1 MVLPLAKK
9 TERNLKQEKN
19 AKIWTLLHFL
29 KNFRFLNIEAKAFEA
44 GNFLNIFKGFLGFSG
59 VFSCKRF
66 SYKKTCSY
74 DSFPVI

>member
-29 KNFRFLNIEAKAFEA
+29 KNFRFLNIEANAFEA
-44 GNFLNIFKGFLGFSG
+44 GNFLNIFKGF
-59 VFSCKRF
+59 
-66 SYKKTCSY
+66 
-74 DSFPVI
+74 